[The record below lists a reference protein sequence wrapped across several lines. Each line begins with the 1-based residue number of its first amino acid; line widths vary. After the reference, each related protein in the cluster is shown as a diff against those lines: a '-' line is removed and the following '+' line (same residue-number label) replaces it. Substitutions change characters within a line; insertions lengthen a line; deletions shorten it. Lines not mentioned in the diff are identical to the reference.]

1 MKYKLMKILGIIL
14 VVIALLVILLPSIL
28 NWMGLHPDFEGSQQ
42 YDLSGKRALI
52 VTTSHGVLSKPNE
65 TTGKP
70 TGVASSEMTVPYYEF
85 LDANMEV
92 DVASVKGGQ
101 IPIDPQ
107 TLSYFIKSDAD
118 KRYLKD
124 EIFQEKVKNSLAIE
138 AVDVTKYDVVFFAG
152 GWGAAYDMGQSEIL
166 AKKVSEAYYAQKPI
180 LGSVCHGALA
190 FIQARDTTG
199 NLLIKGRTMTGVT
212 QKQLEQLGIE
222 FTPLHPEEE
231 LKKAGANFQANHHPR
246 SDVFATITVVDKEE
260 RFVTGQ
266 NQNSGHETAQK
277 IMEIMAENSRK

>member
-1 MKYKLMKILGIIL
+1 MKSKIMKILGI
-14 VVIALLVILLPSIL
+14 LLVIIVLFLLFLPSIL
-28 NWMGLHPDFEGSQQ
+28 KMMGLHPDFEGSQQ
-42 YDLSGKRALI
+42 YNLKGKRALV
-52 VTTSHGVLSKPNE
+52 VTTSHGVLNKPGE
-65 TTGKP
+65 TTGAP
-70 TGVASSEMTVPYYEF
+70 TGVFGSEMTVPYYEF

-92 DVASVKGGQ
+92 DVASIKGGE

-107 TLSYFIKSDAD
+107 SFYYMIIDDSD

-124 EIFQEKVKNSLAIE
+124 ETFQQKVKNSLAIE
-138 AVDVTKYDVVFFAG
+138 AIDFTKYDLIFFAG

-166 AKKVSEAYYAQKPI
+166 AKKISEAYYAQTPL

-212 QKQLEQLGIE
+212 HGQLDQLGIK

-231 LKKAGANFQANHHPR
+231 LKKAGANYKANHHAI
-246 SDVFATITVVDKEE
+246 SDMLATITVVDEEE
-260 RFVTGQ
+260 RFITGQ

-277 IMEIMAENSRK
+277 MMEILSKK

>member
-1 MKYKLMKILGIIL
+1 MKNKIMKIIGILL
-14 VVIALLVILLPSIL
+14 VVIALLVLLSPKIL

-42 YDLSGKRALI
+42 YNLKGKRAL
-52 VTTSHGVLSKPNE
+52 VVCTSHGVLNKPGE

-70 TGVASSEMTVPYYEF
+70 TGVFGSEMTVPYYEF

-92 DVASVKGGQ
+92 DVASIKGGE

-107 TLSYFIKSDAD
+107 SFYYMIKDDAD

-124 EIFQEKVKNSLAIE
+124 EVFQQKVKNSLAI
-138 AVDVTKYDVVFFAG
+138 AAIDFTKYDVVFFAG

-166 AKKVSEAYYAQKPI
+166 AKKVSEAYYAQSPI

-212 QKQLEQLGIE
+212 QGQLDQLGIE
-222 FTPLHPEEE
+222 FTPLHPEGE
-231 LKKAGANFQANHHPR
+231 LKKAGANYKANHHPI
-246 SDVFATITVVDKEE
+246 SDMLATITVVDEEE

-277 IMEIMAENSRK
+277 MMEILSKK